1 MILIINSDLK
11 PMVLYNTTTTTILQ
25 ILESNEKLKT
35 VFLDSFN
42 KHHPLLPTIL
52 GIEFI
57 Y

>member
-11 PMVLYNTTTTTILQ
+11 PMVLYNTTTIFQ

-42 KHHPLLPTIL
+42 KHHPLLQTIL
-52 GIEFI
+52 GIEL